1 MIGPIARFGSSR
13 GMVRIPNLSGL
24 TRPQALDAIRNSGLK
39 FSESSTLTTFN
50 QSLGDRVSSQSVPAN
65 TLVDY
70 DSEISFVYFSYVPY
84 VPTVTYGSCSVY
96 SSTSSSACS
105 GLTLVTTTTF
115 FQRRQVFYDGSFAF
129 NEECSS
135 FSSSSSTQNSTACGY
150 VAPVATCSSSCG
162 GWTSWSSC
170 SGGSQ
175 SRTRTCTRTN
185 CSTFTDRDTRTCCTP
200 ACGSWSGWQ
209 SSTGGVQERSQTCL
223 RADCTT
229 YTNYQT
235 RCTTRSTTSCGS
247 CTRRAPFRQTCTTT
261 TINSDCSTSSTSFT
275 RSC

>member
-13 GMVRIPNLSGL
+13 GMLRIPNLSGL

-39 FSESSTLTTFN
+39 FSESSTLTTTN
-50 QSLGDRVSSQSVPAN
+50 QSLADKIESQSVPAN

-150 VAPVATCSSSCG
+150 VAPVATCSASCG

-185 CSTFTDRDTRTCCTP
+185 CSTFTDTDTRTCCTP
-200 ACGSWSGWQ
+200 ACGPWSSWSGSAGGQ
-209 SSTGGVQERSQTCL
+209 SRTRTCL
-223 RADCTT
+223 RSDCTT
-229 YTNYQT
+229 YTETEN
-235 RCTTRSTTSCGS
+235 RCTSYSSTSCGP
-247 CTRRAPFRQTCTTT
+247 CNTRLRRSCTTT
-261 TINSDCSTSSTSFT
+261 TGFTDCTTSTSTFT
-275 RSC
+275 QSC